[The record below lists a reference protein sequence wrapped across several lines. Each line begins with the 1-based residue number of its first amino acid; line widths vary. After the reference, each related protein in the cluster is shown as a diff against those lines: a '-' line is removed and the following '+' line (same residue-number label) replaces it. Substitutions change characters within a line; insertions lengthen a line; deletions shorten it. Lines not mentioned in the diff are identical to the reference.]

1 MNKQDRLWIKLMNY
15 GNKLGCHQMAER
27 SFFFK
32 GYQFPVCAR
41 CTGVILGEVISLVL
55 IILKIKVDIC
65 FAIAILFI
73 MGFDWLIQYINIL
86 QSNNVRRLITGTLGG
101 IGLTYIYYY
110 IIIGFINIFV

>member
-41 CTGVILGEVISLVL
+41 CTGVILGEVISIVL
-55 IILKIKVDIC
+55 IILKIKVDIR
-65 FAIAILFI
+65 FAIAILLI

-101 IGLTYIYYY
+101 IGLTYICYY